1 MKKVLLCILDSH
13 KEEIMEYR
21 YKTQGVCSSE
31 IILNVEHNII
41 KSVKVIGGCDGNLK
55 GISQLLIGMNIDD
68 AISRLK
74 GIKCGFKDTS
84 CPDQIAKALEE
95 MKSAM

>member
-1 MKKVLLCILDSH
+1 
-13 KEEIMEYR
+13 MEYR

-55 GISQLLIGMNIDD
+55 GI
-68 AISRLK
+68 
-74 GIKCGFKDTS
+74 KCGFKDTS

>member
-1 MKKVLLCILDSH
+1 
-13 KEEIMEYR
+13 MEYR
-21 YKTQGVCSSE
+21 CKTQGVCSSE

>member
-1 MKKVLLCILDSH
+1 
-13 KEEIMEYR
+13 MEYR

-55 GISQLLIGMNIDD
+55 AISQLLIGMNIDD

>member
-1 MKKVLLCILDSH
+1 
-13 KEEIMEYR
+13 MEYK

-55 GISQLLIGMNIDD
+55 GISQLLKGMNIDD

>member
-1 MKKVLLCILDSH
+1 
-13 KEEIMEYR
+13 MEYR

-84 CPDQIAKALEE
+84 CPDQIAKAHEE

>member
-1 MKKVLLCILDSH
+1 
-13 KEEIMEYR
+13 MEYR

-41 KSVKVIGGCDGNLK
+41 KSVKVIGGCDSNLK

>member
-1 MKKVLLCILDSH
+1 
-13 KEEIMEYR
+13 MEYR

-74 GIKCGFKDTS
+74 RIKCGFKDTS

>member
-1 MKKVLLCILDSH
+1 
-13 KEEIMEYR
+13 MEYR

-31 IILNVEHNII
+31 IILN
-41 KSVKVIGGCDGNLK
+41 VKVIGGCDGNLK

>member
-1 MKKVLLCILDSH
+1 
-13 KEEIMEYR
+13 MEYR

-74 GIKCGFKDTS
+74 GIQCGFKDTS